1 MAKKPLGHTPAAIL
15 RAEVSPL
22 PVRVAV
28 IGAGRRAA
36 DHLEA
41 LAELNDAEIAAIC
54 DIRGDAA
61 RDGSD
66 KYGGKPYSNYRQMLG
81 DDVADAAYII
91 TPPTTH
97 HAQALGA
104 FQAGLHV
111 FLEKP
116 VTLSENEA
124 DELLAAAER
133 AGAVTSV
140 SYQLRYLSTVDRAL
154 AELRGRAIALL
165 HGQYYWTIP
174 LVPWAAKRRTG
185 GGQIVEQA
193 THIVD
198 LCRLFA
204 GEVTSVSA
212 AYAEQTRT
220 GLTEFDNW
228 DACAMTMTFAGGA
241 VGSLASTYAL
251 FPGVPENAMLDVTA
265 GRKDAAPPIEPGD
278 EVLLRL
284 SVDGTLRKYT
294 RDGHERIEP
303 TGRAD
308 LECSRA
314 FIKAISTGDRSAIRS
329 DLADA
334 VRTLQVTLAANK
346 AAETGEVVVLT

>member
-1 MAKKPLGHTPAAIL
+1 M
-15 RAEVSPL
+15 
-22 PVRVAV
+22 PVRVAI

-41 LAELNDAEIAAIC
+41 LAQLGDAEIAATC
-54 DIRGDAA
+54 DVREEAA
-61 RDGSD
+61 RARSG
-66 KYGGKPYSNYRQMLG
+66 KYGSKPYSNYRRMLEDG
-81 DDVADAAYII
+81 VADAVYVI

-97 HAQALGA
+97 HELALAA
-104 FQAGLHV
+104 FEAGLHV

-116 VTLSENEA
+116 VTLDESQAE
-124 DELLAAAER
+124 ELLAAAD
-133 AGAVTSV
+133 ATGVVTSV
-140 SYQLRYLSTVDRAL
+140 SYQLRYLSTANRVL
-154 AELRGRAIALL
+154 EELQGRPIALL

-174 LVPWAAKRRTG
+174 LVPWAARRGTG

-198 LCRLFA
+198 LCRMFA
-204 GEVTSVSA
+204 GEVTAVSA
-212 AYAEQTRT
+212 AYAEQTRA

-228 DACAMTMTFAGGA
+228 DACAVTMAFAGGA

-251 FPGVPENAMLDVTA
+251 FPGVPDNAMLDVIA

-284 SVDGTLRKYT
+284 SVSGQLRKYT
-294 RDGHERIEP
+294 RGGEETIEP
-303 TGRAD
+303 TGSAD
-308 LECSRA
+308 LECSRG
-314 FIKAISTGDRSAIRS
+314 FINAIATGDRSGIRS

-334 VRTLQVTLAANK
+334 VRTLKVTLAANQ
-346 AAETGEVVVLT
+346 AAETGEVVALS